1 MNDDIQS
8 LIDAGSAEQQAL
20 LGRLRALILRLYP
33 DARQVIYYRL
43 PTFKT
48 AAGQVSLGYWK
59 EGVTLYTTS
68 PDNLAAF
75 KTAHPKIK
83 TNKASI
89 NFRLGDELP
98 LDDVAEVVQRAMSG
112 N

>member
-20 LGRLRALILRLYP
+20 LGRLRELILRLYP
-33 DARQVIYYRL
+33 DAHQLVYYRL

-59 EGVTLYTTS
+59 DGVTLYTTS
-68 PDNLAAF
+68 PNYITPF
-75 KTAHPKIK
+75 KAAHPKIK

-98 LDDVAEVVQRAMSG
+98 LDDVAAVIRRAMSG
-112 N
+112 E